1 LGKKHQKN
9 YRTEIHRLAR
19 KINRS
24 IIKIKKESWE
34 KELTKLGETDIR
46 KAPREFY
53 STMKRLSGL
62 GRNSNGIRKMEY
74 KETTANTEEGIAN
87 LMTDHAQDSFKPL
100 EDEQFNYFYFQTIKE
115 EWEAAQEALDQ
126 AKGEITLNNDA
137 KEDNFTWNIESTNI
151 KNKTHKETEQAN
163 FHPNLTKHQKK
174 NWEMK
179 CSNSYKRIKEPLP
192 PAPRP
197 NMKVDNDWNEMKTHN
212 CRKGKDELERVYKL
226 FTIEELN
233 RVINK
238 MKMKA
243 PGNDDLVIDQFKDL
257 GFGGKQKLLEIANK
271 I

>member
-1 LGKKHQKN
+1 
-9 YRTEIHRLAR
+9 
-19 KINRS
+19 
-24 IIKIKKESWE
+24 
-34 KELTKLGETDIR
+34 
-46 KAPREFY
+46 
-53 STMKRLSGL
+53 MKRLSGL

-126 AKGEITLNNDA
+126 AKVEITLNNDA

-163 FHPNLTKHQKK
+163 FYPNLTKHQKK

-197 NMKVDNDWNEMKTHN
+197 NLKEDNDWNEMKTHN

-257 GFGGKQKLLEIANK
+257 GFGGKQKLLEIANE